1 MNQIIKPKLDYI
13 LFRSESWRW
22 LLLIGIYVAF
32 PYWIA
37 ASTLNENNE
46 ENAMKLSLEQAKE
59 YALEH
64 SIKIK
69 TAMADLEIAEKQI
82 WEITS
87 TGLPQ
92 LDASVGYQYYFNIP
106 TSLVPAEFFGGEPGE
121 FAEIQF
127 GIEQNLNAS
136 ATLSQLLFD
145 GSYIVGLRAA
155 RIFKELANQNLKRSE
170 IEIRST
176 VTESYLLVLL
186 SRENLE
192 IVQQNLG
199 NMQQTLT
206 ETEQIFKAGFT
217 DPINVDQLKLAVAN
231 MKNTIANLERQN
243 TVTLNLLKF
252 QLGFDISLPIELT
265 DSLEGLFESIALE
278 AESVAQFEIDNH
290 IDLQIM
296 RSQQTMDFMSMRR
309 EQSFMLPRLSA
320 SYTYQQMAM
329 RNEFNFFKTNE
340 PWFPTSFLAVNLDI
354 PIFSSGNR
362 SSRIQQAKLKL
373 EKSELATAETA
384 QMLKLQMQQARAD
397 FETAQ
402 EKYGNEKEN
411 LSLAQRILQRTTI
424 MHREGLAS
432 SLELTQANDQ
442 FLMTQANFLNSIFEL
457 LNARNNI
464 QKARGI

>member
-1 MNQIIKPKLDYI
+1 MNQISKPKKDFN
-13 LFRSESWRW
+13 LFRSEFWRW
-22 LLLIGIYVAF
+22 RSMMWVFLVF
-32 PYWIA
+32 PYWVA
-37 ASTLNENNE
+37 AGSFNQNNE
-46 ENAMKLSLEQAKE
+46 ENAMKLSLEQAKQ

-69 TAMADLEIAEKQI
+69 TAVADLKIAEKQI
-82 WEITS
+82 WEITA

-92 LDASVGYQYYFNIP
+92 IDANVGYQYYFDIP

-136 ATLSQLLFD
+136 ATVSQLLFD

-170 IEIRST
+170 IEIRAT

-192 IVQQNLG
+192 IVRQNLS
-199 NMQQTLT
+199 NMQRTLT

-217 DPINVDQLKLAVAN
+217 DPINVDQLKLSVAN

-243 TVTLNLLKF
+243 TVTLNMLKF
-252 QLGFDISLPIELT
+252 QLGFDLSMPIELT

-278 AESVAQFEIDNH
+278 ADSVAQFDVDRH
-290 IDLQIM
+290 IDLQILL
-296 RSQQTMDFMSMRR
+296 SQQTMDFMAMRR
-309 EQSFMLPRLSA
+309 EQSFSLPRLSA

-329 RNEFNFFKTNE
+329 RNEFSFFKTNE

-362 SSRIQQAKLKL
+362 ASRVQQAKLNL
-373 EKSELATAETA
+373 EKSELATEEAG

-442 FLMTQANFLNSIFEL
+442 FLMTQANYLNSIFEL